1 MNYKDYLPYLSKDIL
16 MGPSSLIILEELLTK
31 HPLIM
36 NEDKMILDLGC
47 GKGLTSLIL
56 AKETNAL
63 IFAIDLWIDKKDNE
77 ARFKSWNL
85 DNRIKSF

>member
-1 MNYKDYLPYLSKDIL
+1 MNYKVYLPYLSKDIL

-36 NEDKMILDLGC
+36 NEDKIILDLGC

-56 AKETNAL
+56 AKETDAL
-63 IFAIDLWIDKKDNE
+63 IFANDLLIDKKNNE
-77 ARFKSWNL
+77 TRF
-85 DNRIKSF
+85 